1 MITLIKTE
9 QSKISDNEISILNG
23 KISIPKNYLR
33 EKAFLENTSVLV
45 ISGSLIEGIGTIH
58 SDIDCIILCEQRP
71 KASSIKNCEHALVT
85 DINYHYITQ
94 EEEVHNTTNF
104 YGDTSIHIDADYI
117 TFSDLKDIIVKIER
131 AFDEIT
137 DDQRF
142 LYDPVL
148 SNTEN
153 NVIHRLLIGH
163 ALENDEKF
171 HQLKAE
177 IPLEKH
183 IYVAHRE
190 KLPVFYA
197 FQDIQGCWQS
207 GNLWM
212 GCEIA
217 RDMMLKTTMS
227 FTYLTG
233 TTNKHYKWVYSNMFR
248 VNGFDDIKNNFFSLA
263 RRGAVTETECRSYI
277 QDTLSYMD
285 DVFLAIEQLLKTSNI
300 YPSTQQSLSAL
311 DEEFNKR
318 KQTKHKISM
327 CEYHF
332 RKKYFAAEGTPSLIS
347 LLKEWERE
355 EHIA

>member
-1 MITLIKTE
+1 MIPLIKTE
-9 QSKISDNEISILNG
+9 QSKISENEISILNG
-23 KISIPKNYLR
+23 KISIPKKYLR
-33 EKAFLENTSVLV
+33 ERAFLENSSILV

-71 KASSIKNCEHALVT
+71 KASSIKISEHALVT

-94 EEEVHNTTNF
+94 DEEVHNTTNF
-104 YGDTSIHIDADYI
+104 YGETSIHIDADYI
-117 TFSDLKDIIVKIER
+117 TFSELENIITKIET
-131 AFDEIT
+131 AFDEIS

-142 LYDPVL
+142 LYGPVL

-153 NVIHRLLIGH
+153 NVIHRSLIGY
-163 ALENDEKF
+163 ALENEEKF
-171 HQLKAE
+171 TQLKSR
-177 IPLEKH
+177 IPVEKH

-233 TTNKHYKWVYSNMFR
+233 TTNKHYKWVYSNIFR
-248 VNGFDDIKNNFFSLA
+248 VDGFESIKASFFSLS
-263 RRGAVTETECRSYI
+263 RRGAITETECRSYI
-277 QDTLSYMD
+277 EDTLIYMD
-285 DVFLAIEQLLKTSNI
+285 QVFLAIEGLLKTSKV
-300 YPSTQQSLSAL
+300 YPSTQKSLSAL
-311 DEEFNKR
+311 DKEFNKR
-318 KQTKHKISM
+318 KQTKHKIST
-327 CEYHF
+327 CEYFF
-332 RKKYFAAEGTPSLIS
+332 RKKYFAAKGTPPLIS
-347 LLKEWERE
+347 LLKQWD
-355 EHIA
+355 

>member
-1 MITLIKTE
+1 MTTLIKTS
-9 QSKISDNEISILNG
+9 QSKIFDNEISILDG
-23 KISIPKNYLR
+23 RISIPKHYLR
-33 EKAFLENTSVLV
+33 ERAFLESTSILV

-58 SDIDCIILCEQRP
+58 SDIDCIILCDQRP
-71 KASSIKNCEHALVT
+71 KANNIKTSEHALVT

-94 EEEVHNTTNF
+94 DEEVHNTTDF

-117 TFSDLKDIIVKIER
+117 TFSELEGITDKIEKV
-131 AFDEIT
+131 FDDIT
-137 DDQRF
+137 YDQHF
-142 LYDPVL
+142 LYRPVL

-163 ALENDEKF
+163 ALENEKKF
-171 HQLKAE
+171 NRLKSE

-197 FQDIQGCWQS
+197 FQDVQGCWQS

-248 VNGFDDIKNNFFSLA
+248 VNGFDEIKNKFFALA
-263 RRGAVTETECRSYI
+263 RLGAVTEAECRSYI
-277 QDTLSYMD
+277 QETLKYMD
-285 DVFLAIEQLLKTSNI
+285 LVFLAIEGLLKKSEI
-300 YPSTQQSLSAL
+300 YPSRQKSLSAL
-311 DEEFNKR
+311 DKEFNKR

-347 LLKEWERE
+347 LLKEWD
-355 EHIA
+355 

>member
-1 MITLIKTE
+1 MTTLVKIS
-9 QSKISDNEISILNG
+9 QSKISDNEISILDG
-23 KISIPKNYLR
+23 RISIPKDYLR
-33 EKAFLENTSVLV
+33 ERAFLESTSVLV
-45 ISGSLIEGIGTIH
+45 VSGSLIEGIGTIH
-58 SDIDCIILCEQRP
+58 SDIDCIILCDQRP
-71 KASSIKNCEHALVT
+71 KANNIKNSEHALVT

-94 EEEVHNTTNF
+94 DEEVHNTTDF

-117 TFSDLKDIIVKIER
+117 TFSELEDIITKIEK
-131 AFDEIT
+131 AFEEIT
-137 DDQRF
+137 YDQRF
-142 LYDPVL
+142 LYGPVL

-153 NVIHRLLIGH
+153 NVIHRSLIGH
-163 ALENDEKF
+163 ALENEEKF
-171 HQLKAE
+171 NRLKSE

-197 FQDIQGCWQS
+197 FQDVQGCWQS

-248 VNGFDDIKNNFFSLA
+248 VNGFDEIKNRFFALA
-263 RRGAVTETECRSYI
+263 RQGAVTEAECRSYI
-277 QDTLSYMD
+277 QETLKYMD
-285 DVFLAIEQLLKTSNI
+285 LVFLSIEGLLKKSKI
-300 YPSTQQSLSAL
+300 YPSTQKSLAAL
-311 DEEFNKR
+311 DKEFNKR

-327 CEYHF
+327 CEYYF

-347 LLKEWERE
+347 LLKEWD
-355 EHIA
+355 

>member
-1 MITLIKTE
+1 MNALIKTSI
-9 QSKISDNEISILNG
+9 SKISDNEISILDG
-23 KISIPKNYLR
+23 KISIPKSYLR
-33 EKAFLENTSVLV
+33 EKVFLEETSILV

-58 SDIDCIILCEQRP
+58 SDIDCIVLCDQRP
-71 KASSIKNCEHALVT
+71 KANSIANCEHAFVT
-85 DINYHYITQ
+85 DINYHHINQ
-94 EEEVHNTTNF
+94 DEDVHNTTDF

-117 TFSDLKDIIVKIER
+117 IFTELEEIIRKIEI
-131 AFDEIT
+131 AFTEIT
-137 DDQRF
+137 ADQRV
-142 LYDPVL
+142 LYGPIL

-153 NVIHRLLIGH
+153 NVIHRSLIGH
-163 ALENDEKF
+163 ALENEENF
-171 HQLKAE
+171 SHLKKK

-248 VNGFDDIKNNFFSLA
+248 VEGFEEIKNSFFSLA
-263 RRGAVTETECRSYI
+263 RRGAATETECRLYI
-277 QDTLSYMD
+277 QDMLLYMD
-285 DVFLAIEQLLKTSNI
+285 EVFLAIEKILKTSTT
-300 YPSTQQSLSAL
+300 YPSMQQSLCAL
-311 DEEFNKR
+311 DAEFNNR
-318 KQTKHKISM
+318 KQTQHKISR
-327 CEYHF
+327 CEYYF
-332 RKKYFAAEGTPSLIS
+332 RKKYFAAQDTPSLIS
-347 LLKEWERE
+347 LLKEWD
-355 EHIA
+355 

>member
-1 MITLIKTE
+1 MNELIKISK
-9 QSKISDNEISILNG
+9 SKISDNEISILDG
-23 KISIPKNYLR
+23 KISIQKNYLR
-33 EKAFLENTSVLV
+33 ERVFLESTSILV

-58 SDIDCIILCEQRP
+58 SDIDCVILCEQRP
-71 KASSIKNCEHALVT
+71 KANSIKNNGHALVT
-85 DINYHYITQ
+85 DINYHYIHQ
-94 EEEVHNTTNF
+94 DEEVHNTTDF
-104 YGDTSIHIDADYI
+104 YGATSIHIDADYI
-117 TFSDLKDIIVKIER
+117 TFSELEDIIGKIDK

-137 DDQRF
+137 ADQRF
-142 LYDPVL
+142 LYSPVL

-153 NVIHRLLIGH
+153 NVIHRSLIGH
-163 ALENDEKF
+163 ALENEKKF
-171 HQLKAE
+171 NQLRSE

-197 FQDIQGCWQS
+197 FQDVQGCWQS

-212 GCEIA
+212 GCEIV

-248 VNGFDDIKNNFFSLA
+248 VDGFDEIKNSFFSLT
-263 RRGAVTETECRSYI
+263 RRGSITETECRSYI

-285 DVFLAIEQLLKTSNI
+285 LVFLAIEELLKKTRI
-300 YPSTQQSLSAL
+300 FPSTQKSLYAL
-311 DEEFNKR
+311 DKEFSKR

-327 CEYHF
+327 CEYYF
-332 RKKYFAAEGTPSLIS
+332 RKKYFAAKGTPSLIS
-347 LLKEWERE
+347 LLKEWD
-355 EHIA
+355 